1 MSVSHL
7 PRILACVALGFA
19 AACSESAGP
28 PPGQLV
34 DPASTAAKVQAVDA
48 VFSVP
53 AIDAFT
59 SVGDLMDPA
68 IGLAPAAGLLRAT
81 QPEAPGPR
89 LSGYAGAAQRYREFS
104 GLNASAALTLGT
116 GLIPAELLGKTFEWD
131 VALHHYVVTDRPGA
145 PADGVRFMLYAINPI
160 TRRPAEP
167 LVEVGYVDLHD
178 LSTETTR
185 SLRIV
190 VAGVDGNPVYVDYTV
205 AGTVATDLFTAS
217 AIGFISNGESGEA
230 SKRLDFDLSAKLTR
244 ASFEFN
250 ALLELDHPS
259 VTITE
264 TTTATKSE
272 TGVVLEIDF
281 TLKDAT
287 QKVQL
292 VGSVTVINDDRQADG
307 HRDGGP
313 GRDDDDGIVTA
324 DLTVYVNDGVF
335 AIIKGTSPDIQITH
349 LNGDPLTEEELHALR
364 ELFRL
369 PARVFSF
376 FQDLLHPVRR
386 CFRV

>member
-1 MSVSHL
+1 MFVSRL
-7 PRILACVALGFA
+7 PRALAGLAVVFAVACGDG
-19 AACSESAGP
+19 AGP
-28 PPGQLV
+28 RLAQLT
-34 DPASTAAKVQAVDA
+34 DPASTAAKVNAVDS

-53 AIDAFT
+53 TIDAFT
-59 SVGDLMDPA
+59 SIGDLIDPA
-68 IGLAPAAGLLRAT
+68 TGLAPAGSLLRAT

-104 GLNASAALTLGT
+104 NLNLSPSNTL
-116 GLIPAELLGKTFEWD
+116 GLIPDELKGKTFEWD
-131 VALHHYVVTDRPGA
+131 IAAHHYVVTDRPGA
-145 PADGVRFMLYAINPI
+145 PADGVRFILYAINPI

-167 LVEVGYVDLHD
+167 LVEVGYVDLID
-178 LSTETTR
+178 LSVDATR

-190 VAGVDGNPVYVDYTV
+190 VAGVGGDPVYVDYTV

-217 AIGFISNGESGEA
+217 AIGFIWNGESGDA
-230 SKRLDFDLSAKLTR
+230 SKRLEFDLSAELTR
-244 ASFEFN
+244 ASFTFD
-250 ALLELDHPS
+250 ASLSLDHPA

-264 TTTATKSE
+264 TTTATKSA

-281 TLKDAT
+281 TFEDAT
-287 QKVQL
+287 QKVRL

-307 HRDGGP
+307 HRDDGP
-313 GRDDDDGIVTA
+313 GRHDDDGIVTA

-335 AIIKGTSPDIQITH
+335 ATIKGTSPDIEILGADGQ
-349 LNGDPLTEEELHALR
+349 PLSAEELHALR

>member
-1 MSVSHL
+1 MSVSRL
-7 PRILACVALGFA
+7 PRILAAVALGFA

-28 PPGQLV
+28 AKLA
-34 DPASTAAKVQAVDA
+34 DPLTTAAKVNAVDS

-59 SVGDLMDPA
+59 SVGDLIDPA
-68 IGLAPAAGLLRAT
+68 SGLAPAASMLRAT

-104 GLNASAALTLGT
+104 NLSFSPTSTL
-116 GLIPAELLGKTFEWD
+116 GLIPDELKGKTFEWD
-131 VALHHYVVTDRPGA
+131 VALHRYVVTDRPGA
-145 PADGVRFMLYAINPI
+145 PPDGVRFILYAINPI

-167 LVEVGYVDLHD
+167 LVEVGYVDLID

-185 SLRIV
+185 SLHIL

-205 AGTVATDLFTAS
+205 AGTVTPDQFTAS
-217 AIGFISNGESGEA
+217 AVGFISNGETGEA
-230 SKRLDFDLSAKLTR
+230 GKKLDFDLSAKLTR

-250 ALLELDHPS
+250 ASLKLDHPA

-264 TTTATKSE
+264 TTTATKSA
-272 TGVVLEIDF
+272 TGVELTIDF
-281 TLKDAT
+281 TLDEPG
-287 QKVQL
+287 QQIVQL
-292 VGSVTVINDDRQADG
+292 VGKVTVVNDERQADG
-307 HRDGGP
+307 HRDEGP
-313 GRDDDDGIVTA
+313 GRDDHEGIVTA
-324 DLTVYVNDGVF
+324 DLTVFVNGEVF
-335 AIIKGTSPDIQITH
+335 AIIKGTSPDIKITH
-349 LNGDPLTEEELHALR
+349 LNGEPLTEEELHAVR

>member
-1 MSVSHL
+1 MSLSRL
-7 PRILACVALGFA
+7 PRTLAGLAVAFA
-19 AACSESAGP
+19 VACGDGAGP
-28 PPGQLV
+28 RPAQLT
-34 DPASTAAKVQAVDA
+34 DPASTAAKVSAVDS

-53 AIDAFT
+53 TIDAFT

-68 IGLAPAAGLLRAT
+68 IGLGPAAAMVRAT
-81 QPEAPGPR
+81 QPEPPGPR

-104 GLNASAALTLGT
+104 NLNLSPSSTL
-116 GLIPAELLGKTFEWD
+116 GLIPDELKGKTFEWD
-131 VALHHYVVTDRPGA
+131 IAAHHYVVTDRPGA
-145 PADGVRFMLYAINPI
+145 PADGVRFILYAINPI

-178 LSTETTR
+178 LSVDATR

-190 VAGVDGNPVYVDYTV
+190 VAGVGADPVYVDYTV

-217 AIGFISNGESGEA
+217 AIGFIWNGESGDA
-230 SKRLDFDLSAKLTR
+230 GKRLEFDLSAELTR
-244 ASFEFN
+244 ASFRFD
-250 ALLELDHPS
+250 ASLSLDHPA

-281 TLKDAT
+281 TLDDGT
-287 QKVQL
+287 QTVQL
-292 VGSVTVINDDRQADG
+292 VGSVTVVNDDRQADG
-307 HRDGGP
+307 HREDSP
-313 GRDDDDGIVTA
+313 GRNDYDGIVTA
-324 DLTVYVNDGVF
+324 DLTVYVNGGVF
-335 AIIKGTSPDIQITH
+335 ATIKGTSPNIEIVDAEGQ
-349 LNGDPLTEEELHALR
+349 PLSEEELHALR

-386 CFRV
+386 CFGV